1 MLGLCAML
9 LVFFTLIGALS
20 YWVSWELLDKR
31 DRPAFS
37 KKLLDDCAGLVGRH
51 GVAERQAVA
60 AERP

>member
-9 LVFFTLIGALS
+9 LVFLTLIGALS

-37 KKLLDDCAGLVGRH
+37 RKLLDDCASLFQREVP
-51 GVAERQAVA
+51 ERRAVA